1 MQVSFQCWGV
11 ANTMELSS
19 LTESP
24 SDALCDGG
32 ALFGA
37 DERRAVRLW
46 LRLLGCTHRLEQALG
61 QRLRRNFGTS
71 LARFDYLAQLQPYP
85 EGLRMKALS
94 RRLMVTGGNITGLTD
109 QLLAEGFVTREVDVN
124 DRRSHIVRITPQGLA
139 TFERMAVAHRQ
150 WVDALL
156 AGVTEPDRQMLH
168 RLLGGLA
175 KSLDALPAD

>member
-1 MQVSFQCWGV
+1 
-11 ANTMELSS
+11 MELSS

-24 SDALCDGG
+24 SDALFDGG
-32 ALFGA
+32 ALSGT
-37 DERRAVRLW
+37 DERQAVRLW

-109 QLLAEGFVTREVDVN
+109 QLLAEGFVTREVDLN